1 MKQRLF
7 IYGTLGP
14 GRPNEHIMTA
24 IGGSWQTASIYGELQ
39 EKGWGAAM
47 GYPGIVLNNNGKRVQ
62 GYIFTSEN
70 FDKHWQEL
78 DDFEG
83 KGYQRIKTQATLDN
97 GSLVDVFVYAL
108 VQHD

>member
-14 GRPNEHIMTA
+14 GRPNEHIMTT
-24 IGGSWQTASIYGELQ
+24 IGGTWQTASIYGELQ

-47 GYPGIVLNNNGKRVQ
+47 GYPGIVLNNKGQEVK

-70 FDKHWQEL
+70 FDKHWQKL
-78 DDFEG
+78 DAFEG
-83 KGYQRIKTQATLDN
+83 EAYQRIRSEVKLED
-97 GSLVDVFVYAL
+97 GRLVEAFVYAL
-108 VQHD
+108 SESN